1 MTAKKLHARLAQA
14 SPGHARCTTANPD
27 QLPNAPDR
35 QRADGAPAIQ
45 ENPAHLQDFIANLPG
60 MAYQILRNINGDIS
74 FPYISEG
81 SLALLGL
88 DPRNL
93 EQNPQ
98 LFMNLLHPG
107 DRASYNLSM
116 RVSADTLSFWNWEGR
131 VVLPPEGE
139 TKWINLR
146 CTPRKMKHGGV
157 RWEGIMFNINQSKL
171 AEIVTKR
178 AQEQLRELSAHI
190 HDVREQ
196 DRLNIAREVHDN
208 LGSILTAIKLN
219 IAWLGSHLNAGL
231 PELSAKTKDIEQ
243 LADKCLAAVGN
254 ISRSLRPSMLEFF
267 GIIAAVEGEV
277 KEFEQ
282 RTGIS
287 CTFDHLDDGITLA
300 PDTSIALFRI
310 VQETL
315 TNITKHARASRV
327 KVSIYNLEDC
337 VCLAVSDNGCGLTEA
352 DRLKPHSFG
361 LRGIQERVAHFGGA
375 VRIDSSS
382 GGGTAVTVY
391 IPHAAAFPAAG
402 GTPQQILS

>member
-1 MTAKKLHARLAQA
+1 MTAKKLRVLLDQSSPDDAQSA
-14 SPGHARCTTANPD
+14 AAKLNKSR
-27 QLPNAPDR
+27 NAVDR
-35 QRADGAPAIQ
+35 QQADSPPDLQ
-45 ENPAHLQDFIANLPG
+45 ENQAHLQDFIANLPG
-60 MAYQILRNINGDIS
+60 MAYQILRKINGDMS

-81 SLALLGL
+81 SLALFGL
-88 DPRNL
+88 DPQDL

-98 LFMNLLHPG
+98 LFIDMLHPD
-107 DRASYNLSM
+107 DRASYDLSM
-116 RVSADTLSFWNWEGR
+116 RTSADNLSFWNWEGR

-146 CTPRKMKHGGV
+146 CTPRKMKHGEV

-171 AEIVTKR
+171 AEIVTR
-178 AQEQLRELSAHI
+178 RTQEQLRELSAHI

-219 IAWLGSHLNAGL
+219 IAWLGSHLNGGL
-231 PELSAKTKDIEQ
+231 PELGAKTKDIEQ
-243 LADKCLAAVGN
+243 LTDKCLAAVGN
-254 ISRSLRPSMLEFF
+254 ISRTLRPSMLEFF

-287 CTFDHLDDGITLA
+287 CTFNHLDEGITLA
-300 PDTSIALFRI
+300 PDTSITLFRI

-315 TNITKHARASRV
+315 TNITKHARASQV

-337 VCLAVSDNGCGLTEA
+337 ISMVVSDNGCGLSEA

-382 GGGTAVTVY
+382 GSGTAVTVY
-391 IPHAAAFPAAG
+391 IPHAAAYPAAG
-402 GTPQQILS
+402 GMPQQTLF